1 MYSFMTLFGEFIN
14 FVWGK
19 LYFGEKLLFGEKY
32 WRGEEA
38 DNRRHFLNEKNPC
51 HHNKGLKKRFEN

>member
-38 DNRRHFLNEKNPC
+38 DNRRHFLNEK
-51 HHNKGLKKRFEN
+51 KKTLVCANVFR